1 MHMGFEQWN
10 IEDDSQR
17 FFDSNYMMANYDY
30 VKEFCDQNG
39 NLNYVVQIFDNN
51 FLMKIFELGI
61 S

>member
-1 MHMGFEQWN
+1 
-10 IEDDSQR
+10 
-17 FFDSNYMMANYDY
+17 MMANYDY